1 MENEELYED
10 ITNILMSLKMQ
21 PEITGFEYLR
31 EGILLCYQDKKYLES
46 ITLVYSQLAKSHKTT
61 PLIVERSIRTAIE
74 NAYLSG
80 GILGLNELYDTIV
93 YNNDFKPTNG
103 ELISTIVDVIKLNNL
118 KKSLQQLSI
127 E

>member
-1 MENEELYED
+1 MKKEELYED

-31 EGILLCYQDKKYLES
+31 EGIGLCCQDKKYLNS
-46 ITLVYSQLAKSHKTT
+46 ITLVYSQLAKNHKTT

-74 NAYLSG
+74 NAYING

-103 ELISTIVDVIKLNNL
+103 ELILTIVDIIKLNNL
-118 KKSLQQLSI
+118 KKSLQQLSV